1 MQGLSRDTISREQNF
16 LKTKK
21 SNEIEDYIV
30 EQFGVKALRP
40 ICDVDRPLTADEL
53 KDLSLQPFVEI
64 GNHTHTHAI
73 LTNYS
78 TAAAK
83 EEMLQAQ
90 DNLEKITGTRP
101 LSVAYPNGN
110 YSDGIV
116 AAAKD
121 VGFKMG
127 ITTLESKNYLPLKNN
142 DLFCLKRFTLWG
154 NGCFAGECDRT
165 RSDFHFKEFFKRAS
179 RESWKLNR
187 V

>member
-1 MQGLSRDTISREQNF
+1 M
-16 LKTKK
+16 
-21 SNEIEDYIV
+21 
-30 EQFGVKALRP
+30 
-40 ICDVDRPLTADEL
+40 DRPLTADEL
-53 KDLSLQPFVEI
+53 KNLSLQPFVEI

-78 TAAAK
+78 TAANK

-116 AAAKD
+116 VAAKD

-127 ITTLESKNYLPLKNN
+127 ITTLESKNCLPLKNS

-154 NGCFAGECDRT
+154 NGRFAGECDQT
-165 RSDFHFKEFFKRAS
+165 RSDFHLKSSLKELLGKA
-179 RESWKLNR
+179 KN
-187 V
+187 

>member
-1 MQGLSRDTISREQNF
+1 MNF
-16 LKTKK
+16 L
-21 SNEIEDYIV
+21 SVI
-30 EQFGVKALRP
+30 RP
-40 ICDVDRPLTADEL
+40 IFDVDRPLTADEL
-53 KDLSLQPFVEI
+53 KNLSLQPFVEI
-64 GNHTHTHAI
+64 GNHTHTHSI

-127 ITTLESKNYLPLKNN
+127 ITTLESKNYLRL
-142 DLFCLKRFTLWG
+142 RTMM
-154 NGCFAGECDRT
+154 CF
-165 RSDFHFKEFFKRAS
+165 
-179 RESWKLNR
+179 